1 MRHTV
6 LAPDWHAALALEA
19 AIKRRG
25 WEARALTRN
34 EHNIVLIHA
43 PTEVLNHACK
53 RISFEMGVVR
63 NDRDQYGDTGRRAA

>member
-6 LAPDWHAALALEA
+6 LAPDWHSAQQLEA
-19 AIKRRG
+19 AIHRAG

-43 PTEVLNHACK
+43 PEAVLTKACH
-53 RISFEMGVVR
+53 RISFEMGVER
-63 NDRDQYGDTGRRAA
+63 RGRDEYGARRAA